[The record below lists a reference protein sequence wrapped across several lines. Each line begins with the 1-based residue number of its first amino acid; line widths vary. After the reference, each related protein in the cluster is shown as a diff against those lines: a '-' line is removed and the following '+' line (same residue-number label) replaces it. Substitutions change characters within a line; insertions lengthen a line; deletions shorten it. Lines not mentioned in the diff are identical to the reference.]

1 MRYLFAG
8 SINRS
13 GGSLLMRLLDGHP
26 DVVSYPIEYGFPKS
40 GRFYPFVD
48 QPPGNG
54 TPLDIPEFE
63 PERDTDILNFLDIPE
78 NKPLVTHRWGKE
90 RADPVGVRLNYLEKE
105 FYGQVKTDF
114 DYGKY
119 IRLLREY
126 GAEAKSLQDVYDAR
140 HKAYFHAWDDGKYIH
155 NMEYVAFH
163 DSGGLFTD
171 IERFFKEF
179 KTSIFIYPM
188 RNIYGYIASEKTRI
202 ARRFY
207 GSRRFPKVKM
217 PNYLIKIFK
226 TYDLNAL
233 IRTWLVALT
242 RVVILQERY
251 GPKGKFFVYQY
262 ENLLDRTEDVMR
274 ALCAASGLRFNSC
287 LLTPTIA
294 GQPWGGSSHQGEQ
307 SGINPDL
314 AHYYPEVLSQGEL
327 DEIQRQCGSLMQFLE
342 ENKLTPTDLTRIP
355 KNKLFDYEFQ
365 KKYAHDEEKWAL
377 YCAFA
382 FTGARRV
389 VVWAPDRN
397 AVFAYI
403 YSKWIQM
410 IHLPRLW
417 RLRMLPGWGKQNY
430 T

>member
-13 GGSLLMRLLDGHP
+13 GGSLLMRLLDGHS
-26 DVVSYPIEYGFPKS
+26 DVMSYPIEFGFPKS
-40 GRFYPFVD
+40 NRFFPFVD
-48 QPPGNG
+48 HLNG
-54 TPLDIPEFE
+54 TPLDIPEFK
-63 PERDTDILNFLDIPE
+63 PERDSDILKFLDISE
-78 NKPLVTHRWGKE
+78 TKPPVTHRWGKE
-90 RADPVGVRLNYLEKE
+90 GADPVGVRLNYLEKE
-105 FYGQVKTDF
+105 FYGKVNTNF
-114 DYGKY
+114 DYDKY

-126 GAEAKSLQDVYDAR
+126 GAQAKSLQDVYDAR

-163 DSGGLFTD
+163 DSGGIFITN
-171 IERFFKEF
+171 IEKFFEEF
-179 KTSIFIYPM
+179 KTSVFIYPI
-188 RNIYGYIASEKTRI
+188 RSVYGYISSEKTRI

-217 PNYLIKIFK
+217 PNYFVKMFK

-242 RVVILQERY
+242 RVVILQERF
-251 GPKGKFFVYQY
+251 GVDGKFFVYRY

-274 ALCAASGLRFNSC
+274 ALCAASGLRFVPC

-294 GQPWGGSSHQGEQ
+294 HQPWGGSSHQGKQ
-307 SGINPDL
+307 SGINRDL
-314 AHYYPEVLSQGEL
+314 AHYYPEVLSQEEL
-327 DEIQRQCGSLMQFLE
+327 DQIQEQCGPLIAFLE
-342 ENKLTPTDLTRIP
+342 QSKSTPTALTEIP
-355 KNKLFDYEFQ
+355 RDKLFDYEFQ
-365 KKYAHDEEKWAL
+365 KKYSVDREKWAL

-382 FTGARRV
+382 FTGVRRV
-389 VVWAPDRN
+389 LIWAPDKN
-397 AVFAYI
+397 AVFAYM

-410 IHLPRLW
+410 IHMPRLW
-417 RLRMLPGWGKQNY
+417 RLRTFPGWGKQNY